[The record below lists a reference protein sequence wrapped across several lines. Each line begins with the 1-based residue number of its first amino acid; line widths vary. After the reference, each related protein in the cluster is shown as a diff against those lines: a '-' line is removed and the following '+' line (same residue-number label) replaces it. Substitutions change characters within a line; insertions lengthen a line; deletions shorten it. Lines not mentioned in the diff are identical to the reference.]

1 MEAFYQESGRAG
13 RDQLPS
19 RSLLYYG
26 LDDRKR
32 MVLLLF
38 NFVHVLFQFVNRLY
52 LLLSQCWQEFIV
64 SNVKSKKSQSVGS
77 QDSLLK
83 KSLADLNQVCF
94 SIMWINSKEMY
105 LDVLLV
111 HCIVTI
117 YSLFKKTTFGI
128 QVIYSWRHHLLE
140 DPGSSVLL
148 ILDHCHFN
156 VSCSSNGYK
165 LDG

>member
-83 KSLADLNQVCF
+83 KSLAELNQVRF
-94 SIMWINSKEMY
+94 SIM
-105 LDVLLV
+105 
-111 HCIVTI
+111 
-117 YSLFKKTTFGI
+117 
-128 QVIYSWRHHLLE
+128 
-140 DPGSSVLL
+140 
-148 ILDHCHFN
+148 
-156 VSCSSNGYK
+156 
-165 LDG
+165 